1 MPAAAGLGGR
11 GQRSRLGNLTNT
23 AGDASGA
30 AASNSKRK
38 SSLAR
43 AAAALQGTA
52 VGGGEE
58 ILPTS
63 PVSTSPTSAFSER
76 SRSRLLG
83 GERWRPRRQR
93 RQEQGQRQGGQP
105 QTHAQQLQMRVL
117 ELHRRGHAMPLEESA
132 EADADE
138 DDGEDYGSAFDEE
151 DDNDEHYGSTTPR
164 STPASDHL
172 ERQFE
177 SLLERNNQGRPTSSA
192 ERMPPPPPRNAD
204 RPRKGGGNN
213 NGAELSFVGGK
224 KKERMALGGTIAALP
239 GRRGGPETEV
249 DDDATVLTKATAA
262 TAATALTANTSFL
275 GGAGANANIT
285 NQTHE
290 SDVILAQWRRERER
304 RQRTSQRRRQR
315 QGQGQGQ
322 GQQHQQEEQLRVD
335 TDLLSST
342 VAAAATMNAGDLRIR
357 GIRWSEQEED
367 PEEYNAGNHHGGG
380 GFQLHADVSALTTTF
395 DQHTNDGVGMRTPI
409 AAKARAPMSTPLAGQ
424 ARGIPNHPG
433 AKTPSSILRTPSA
446 SAPAS
451 ATLTAVSSPMATPKL
466 SPIQHRH
473 NDQRSIASAEVT
485 NAACAAAVPAS
496 GSNRER
502 HLSNQ
507 IATLKAKLGESN
519 DNRTEQQ
526 EQIWTL
532 THRLQQMEAEAES
545 AHRDRDEVQT
555 KLTTTAERIGRALHA
570 IFAVLDG
577 GDDNVDDGNRSR
589 NFAAAGAS
597 SIPITDD
604 VDVVV
609 SRLVDDAL
617 PLLQRQA
624 AQSSRTLV
632 EAKAELGIF
641 QSEISS
647 AEEQLQAL
655 EKDQAEAEH
664 EAVAARDR
672 TKSIRMEL
680 SAVDEQLSSGRNDLA
695 HVQETATPKLSPI
708 QHRHND
714 QRSIA
719 SAEVTNA
726 ACAAAVPASGS
737 NRERHLSNQIA
748 TLKAKLGESNDN
760 RTEQQEQIWTLTHRL
775 QQMEAEAES
784 AHRDRDEVQTKL
796 TTTAE
801 RIGRALHA
809 IFAVL
814 DGGDDNVDDG
824 NRSRNFA
831 AAGASSIPITDD
843 VDVVVSRLVDDALPL
858 LQRQAAQSSR
868 TLVEAKAELGIFQ
881 SEISSAEEQ
890 LQALEKDQAEAEH
903 EAVAARDRTKSIRME
918 LSAVDEQLSSGRN
931 DLAHVQ
937 ETIAALHTE
946 ERQVESHL
954 NEMRGE
960 VKSKKEETE
969 ELTKMAQERLEMATA
984 AEKSAKEAIDQSH
997 VVKEGK

>member
-30 AASNSKRK
+30 AASNSKHK
-38 SSLAR
+38 SQSSLAR

-151 DDNDEHYGSTTPR
+151 DDNDEHYGSVATPR
-164 STPASDHL
+164 STPNTDHL

-204 RPRKGGGNN
+204 RLRRSNN
-213 NGAELSFVGGK
+213 TGAELSFVGGK
-224 KKERMALGGTIAALP
+224 KKARMALGGTIAALP

-275 GGAGANANIT
+275 GGAGANANIA

-304 RQRTSQRRRQR
+304 RERTSQRRRQR

-367 PEEYNAGNHHGGG
+367 PEEYNDGNHHGGG

-395 DQHTNDGVGMRTPI
+395 DQHTNDGVGMRTPM

-424 ARGIPNHPG
+424 ARGLSNHPR

-446 SAPAS
+446 LAPAS

-466 SPIQHRH
+466 SPIHHGH

-485 NAACAAAVPAS
+485 NAACAAAIPAS

-502 HLSNQ
+502 HLSHQ

-577 GDDNVDDGNRSR
+577 GDDNVEG
-589 NFAAAGAS
+589 
-597 SIPITDD
+597 
-604 VDVVV
+604 
-609 SRLVDDAL
+609 
-617 PLLQRQA
+617 
-624 AQSSRTLV
+624 
-632 EAKAELGIF
+632 
-641 QSEISS
+641 
-647 AEEQLQAL
+647 
-655 EKDQAEAEH
+655 
-664 EAVAARDR
+664 
-672 TKSIRMEL
+672 
-680 SAVDEQLSSGRNDLA
+680 
-695 HVQETATPKLSPI
+695 
-708 QHRHND
+708 
-714 QRSIA
+714 
-719 SAEVTNA
+719 
-726 ACAAAVPASGS
+726 
-737 NRERHLSNQIA
+737 
-748 TLKAKLGESNDN
+748 
-760 RTEQQEQIWTLTHRL
+760 
-775 QQMEAEAES
+775 
-784 AHRDRDEVQTKL
+784 
-796 TTTAE
+796 
-801 RIGRALHA
+801 
-809 IFAVL
+809 
-814 DGGDDNVDDG
+814 G